1 MMTCVSV
8 SVYLVVIVVW
18 LFVLLVF
25 LAAYAS
31 YKCIEYRDMYWDVYA
46 DYVDCVMGGKG
57 GRR

>member
-8 SVYLVVIVVW
+8 SVYLVVIVVF
-18 LFVLLVF
+18 LFVLFVF
-25 LAAYAS
+25 LASYAS

-46 DYVDCVMGGKG
+46 DYAEYVMGDKG